1 MPIFP
6 RIRLSED
13 VEVADTSLV
22 FQAIALIAGIIA
34 MAVSC
39 ILREDLAGTITLDK
53 CEEYSLLKIRIAVG
67 ILVFVAL
74 IYYFLLSVET
84 LKEADTPCDYLSA
97 KVNLMASFLA
107 LATSALRL
115 FDLTSIVPNIIN
127 ESQNIETEDL
137 EIEDLSLL

>member
-39 ILREDLAGTITLDK
+39 FIREDLAGTITLDK

-127 ESQNIETEDL
+127 EPQNIETEDL

>member
-127 ESQNIETEDL
+127 EPQNIETEDL